1 MMNKG
6 SSIRADLHLHTTA
19 SDGRLTPEQLVT
31 RAVEQGL
38 NVMAVTDHDTVEGIP
53 LALKAA
59 SDFHNLNLIP
69 GVEINT
75 DVPGMEVHMLGY
87 FIDFESD
94 SLVEPLKE
102 LRDSRVIRAKGML
115 EKLDKL
121 GMPIKWNE
129 LLAIAGDSVIGRP
142 HIAKAMEDAG
152 YVSTSSEAF
161 DKYIGR
167 KGPAY
172 VEHKKM
178 TPVEVVRLIKAVHG
192 IPALAHP
199 ANIDN
204 LDTMLS
210 DLKDAGLMGIEV
222 YYGQYTSDIIQ
233 NLLALANKYDLIT
246 TGGSD
251 YHAFHDERETMVGD
265 IDIPEDC
272 IRTLY
277 ALAGKVNN
285 SLLDKFNLQLK
296 VN

>member
-1 MMNKG
+1 MNKE
-6 SSIRADLHLHTTA
+6 SPIRADLHLHTTA
-19 SDGRLTPEQLVT
+19 SDGRLTPEQLIAK
-31 RAVEQGL
+31 AVERGL

-53 LALKAA
+53 TALKAA
-59 SDFHNLNLIP
+59 SNFHNLNFIP

-87 FIDFESD
+87 FIDFEND
-94 SLVEPLKE
+94 NLIEPLQE
-102 LRDSRVIRAKGML
+102 LRDSRIIRARGML

-121 GMPIKWNE
+121 GMPIKWE
-129 LLAIAGDSVIGRP
+129 KLLEIAGDSVIGRP

-178 TPVEVVRLIKAVHG
+178 TPVDVVGLIKSVHG
-192 IPALAHP
+192 IPILAHP

-204 LDTMLS
+204 LDTMLR
-210 DLKDAGLMGIEV
+210 DLKDAGLMGLEV
-222 YYGQYTSDIIQ
+222 YYGRYTPDIIQ
-233 NLLALANKYDLIT
+233 SLLTLVKKYDLIT

-272 IRTLY
+272 IRTIY
-277 ALAGKVNN
+277 ALADKVNS
-285 SLLDKFNLQLK
+285 SLINKFNLQLK

>member
-1 MMNKG
+1 MNNK

-19 SDGRLTPEQLVT
+19 SDGRLTPEQLVA
-31 RAVEQGL
+31 RAVERGL

-59 SDFHNLNLIP
+59 SNFHNLNLIP

-94 SLVEPLKE
+94 SLIEPLKE
-102 LRDSRVIRAKGML
+102 LRDSRVIRARGML

-121 GMPIKWNE
+121 GMPIKWEE
-129 LLAIAGDSVIGRP
+129 LLTIAGDSVIGRP

-178 TPVEVVRLIKAVHG
+178 TPVEVVGLIKSVHG
-192 IPALAHP
+192 IPVLAHP
-199 ANIDN
+199 ANIDT
-204 LDTMLS
+204 LDTMLH
-210 DLKDAGLMGIEV
+210 DLKSAGLMGLEV
-222 YYGQYTSDIIQ
+222 YYGKYTPDIIQ
-233 NLLALANKYDLIT
+233 DLLALAKKYDLIT

-277 ALAGKVNN
+277 ALAGKINN
-285 SLLDKFNLQLK
+285 NLISKYNFQL
-296 VN
+296 NIN

>member
-1 MMNKG
+1 MMNNA
-6 SSIRADLHLHTTA
+6 SLIRADLHMHTTA
-19 SDGRLTPEQLVT
+19 SDGRLTPEQLVAK
-31 RAVEQGL
+31 AVEQGL
-38 NVMAVTDHDTVEGIP
+38 NVMAVTDHDTVEGISR
-53 LALKAA
+53 ALKAA
-59 SDFHNLNLIP
+59 SGFNIKLIP

-87 FIDFESD
+87 FINFESD
-94 SLVEPLKE
+94 RLIEPLRE
-102 LRDSRVIRAKGML
+102 LRDSRVIRAEGML

-121 GMPIKWNE
+121 GMPIKWDE
-129 LLAIAGDSVIGRP
+129 LLEIAGDSVIGRP
-142 HIAKAMEDAG
+142 HIAKAMVDAG
-152 YVSTSSEAF
+152 YVSSSSEAF
-161 DKYIGR
+161 DNYIGR

-178 TPVEVVRLIKAVHG
+178 TPVEVVELIKSVNG
-192 IPALAHP
+192 IPVLAHP

-204 LDTMLS
+204 LDSILH
-210 DLKDAGLMGIEV
+210 DLKSAGLMGLEV
-222 YYGQYTSDIIQ
+222 YYGKYTPDIIQ
-233 NLLALANKYDLIT
+233 GLLALAKKYDLIT

-277 ALAGKVNN
+277 ELADKVNS
-285 SLLDKFNLQLK
+285 SLVDKYNLHLN